1 MKLKK
6 VFSVISYIIEGYIT
20 WIRDL
25 VTGMTKQIYKDRMDI
40 CNSCEHNV
48 HGICELCG
56 CVLKAKVRVDFML
69 DEEDKSIDGC
79 PKRKC

>member
-6 VFSVISYIIEGYIT
+6 VFRVISYIIEGYIT

-40 CNSCEHNV
+40 CNRCEHNV

-79 PKRKC
+79 PKRKW

>member
-20 WIRDL
+20 WIKDL
-25 VTGMTKQIYKDRMDI
+25 VTGMTKQIYKDRMKI
-40 CNSCEHNV
+40 CNNCEHNV

-69 DEEDKSIDGC
+69 DKEDKSIDGC
-79 PKRKC
+79 PERKW

>member
-20 WIRDL
+20 WIKDL
-25 VTGMTKQIYKDRMDI
+25 VTGMTKQIYKNRMEI
-40 CNSCEHNV
+40 CNNCEHNV

-69 DEEDKSIDGC
+69 DKEDKSIDGC
-79 PKRKC
+79 PERKW